1 MQMTKTH
8 RDDSMMEL
16 VRHGTDGFPFQ
27 YYHEDI
33 RLFDG
38 GLIDWHWHR
47 EIEFVSVAQGNVS
60 CLIGNMKIPLG
71 QGDGIFINTGVI
83 HRFEAPVEGIIPN
96 VLFAPEFLSP
106 LGSHMH
112 DRYISPI
119 LTAGISHARFSAD
132 TPWQADTLQR
142 LASVY
147 RFCTAKPDTWEMRV
161 HALLQEI
168 WATLFAHKSECTLI
182 ETTGNSLLSQ
192 ARLKQMVQFIE
203 QTYAQK
209 VTLEDIAK
217 AADISKSEALR
228 CFQAGLRSTP
238 IAYLNSVR
246 LIKARELLLRTN
258 LSITDIAHSAGF
270 ESASYFDRLFKR
282 AYAVTPRSMRK
293 KAD

>member
-1 MQMTKTH
+1 MQMTKTYT
-8 RDDSMMEL
+8 DDSMMEL
-16 VRHGTDGFPFQ
+16 VRHGTDSFPFA

-33 RLFDG
+33 RLFDES
-38 GLIDWHWHR
+38 LIDWHWHR
-47 EIEFVSVAQGNVS
+47 EIEFVTVAQGNVS
-60 CLIGNMKIPLG
+60 CLIGNMKIPLK

-106 LGSHMH
+106 LGSRMH
-112 DRYISPI
+112 DKYISPI
-119 LTAGISHARFSAD
+119 LISGISHARFSKD
-132 TPWQADTLQR
+132 TPWQVETLQK
-142 LASVY
+142 LAAVY
-147 RFCTAKPDTWEMRV
+147 HFCEEKAETWEMHV

-168 WATLFAHKSECTLI
+168 WAALYAHKAECTLI

-203 QTYAQK
+203 QAYAQK

-293 KAD
+293 KAV